1 MGKFRARL
9 SEKPPSDPQLERGLH
24 KEAVDFHAAA
34 IPLDMASEGVQAF
47 ATIIAQ
53 IIAGDPKIIVVDEP
67 EAFLHPALAMK
78 LGNELAI
85 SASKSNKQVFVST
98 HSANF
103 VMGCIQSG
111 AHVTIVR
118 LTYLRG
124 VATARSL
131 PNDRILTLMR
141 NPLLRSAGVIN
152 GVFYQAVVVTESD
165 TDRAFYQ
172 EINERLLRYDSSRGI
187 PHCLFLNAQN
197 KQTVH
202 IICEPLRRLGIP
214 TVCIVDIDILKE
226 GGSVWASFLSGGCL
240 PLSAQQ
246 GLGDMRAK
254 IKLKCVNS
262 GQDMKKGGT
271 AILDQEGRETADFLF
286 DSLASYGLFVVRS
299 GEIESWLTHLQSSG
313 HGSGWLIKI
322 FERMGENQDDNTY
335 IKPTKGDVW
344 DFMASVGSWLRNPN
358 RKGIPLD

>member
-262 GQDMKKGGT
+262 GQDMRKRVAQPYSTKKGARRPT
-271 AILDQEGRETADFLF
+271 FCSIASPAMVYLLSALEKL
-286 DSLASYGLFVVRS
+286 SLGSHTCSLVGMAQGGLSKYSNEWAKTQTIIHISSRLKVMF
-299 GEIESWLTHLQSSG
+299 GISWPLSD
-313 HGSGWLIKI
+313 HG
-322 FERMGENQDDNTY
+322 
-335 IKPTKGDVW
+335 
-344 DFMASVGSWLRNPN
+344 
-358 RKGIPLD
+358 